1 MLLQGGQE
9 PQKYE

>member
-9 PQKYE
+9 LQKYE